1 MNMSRNQVVL
11 PLNLEILLPEGDPV
25 RKMVEILDSLDYT
38 ELYETYYRTWRKVD
52 PMAMFEVIVYAYMNG
67 IYSDRDIELACRTDI
82 RFMWILQGYPVPD
95 HSTICRFQDKR
106 LQPVIEKLFYQLIM
120 KLNDLNEV
128 DYGHI
133 FIDGTKIE
141 ANANRYSF
149 VWKSAVETQMRKLKI
164 KIEAELPEMQN
175 KYGIREDTTLNDTIS
190 VLLSYAELYRIAFV
204 SGKGKHKTQLQRD
217 TEKLC
222 EYAERLAKYEESLHI
237 CGKRK
242 SYSKTDHDA
251 TFMRM
256 KEDHMNNGQLKPGYN
271 VQIGVQSEY
280 IIGIGLFSNPT
291 DTTTLIPF
299 LERIESYS
307 EKKILEVVADAGYAS
322 EENFTYLEEH
332 GKQAYI
338 KPNDYEVRKTRRYKS
353 DIFRIENLP
362 YDEENDCFS
371 CPNGKNLYFAYESKR
386 KSDTGYEAIQKNY
399 ICESCAGCP
408 YRDKCFKGAYENR
421 KVKISHTFARQK
433 REATNRITTDYGIQ
447 LRINRSIQVEGAFGV
462 LKQNY
467 GFRRFLMR
475 GKRKTETQF
484 FLLAI
489 AFDIQKL
496 CNRLA
501 SGRFNTFLFNK
512 MELKKLQEQI
522 S

>member
-1 MNMSRNQVVL
+1 MKIERNQVVL

-25 RKMVEILDSLDYT
+25 RKTVEILDSLDYT
-38 ELYETYYRTWRKVD
+38 ELYETYYRTWRKVA
-52 PMAMFEVIVYAYMNG
+52 PEVMFEVMVYAYMNG

-95 HSTICRFQDKR
+95 HSTICRFQDQR
-106 LQPVIEKLFYQLIM
+106 LQPVIEKLFYQLIK
-120 KLNDLNEV
+120 KLIELNEV

-133 FIDGTKIE
+133 FVDGTKIE

-149 VWKSAVETQMRKLKI
+149 VWKNAVETQMRKLKI
-164 KIEAELPEMQN
+164 RIEAELPEIQN
-175 KYGIREDTTLNDTIS
+175 RYGISECTTLNETIS
-190 VLLSYAELYRIAFV
+190 VLLSYAELYHIEFV
-204 SGKGKHKTQLQRD
+204 HGSGKRKTQLQRN

-222 EYAERLAKYEESLHI
+222 EYAERLEKYEESLNI

-299 LERIESYS
+299 LERIESYCGR
-307 EKKILEVVADAGYAS
+307 KILEVVADAGYSS

-338 KPNDYEVRKTRRYKS
+338 KPNDYEVRKTKRYKS
-353 DIFRIENLP
+353 DMFRVENLP
-362 YDEENDCFS
+362 YDEENDCFT

-386 KSDTGYEAIQKNY
+386 KSDTGYETIQKNY
-399 ICESCAGCP
+399 ICESCIGCP

-421 KVKISHTFARQK
+421 KVKISHTYARQK
-433 REATNRITTDYGIQ
+433 REAAERITTDYGIK
-447 LRINRSIQVEGAFGV
+447 LRMNRSIQVEGAFGV

-475 GKRKTETQF
+475 GKHKTETQF

-496 CNRLA
+496 CNRLE
-501 SGRFNTFLFNK
+501 SGRFNTSLFNK
-512 MELKKLQEQI
+512 KEFEKLQEQI